1 MLALSK
7 AEVVRHMATE
17 ASKITDHRAHISTS
31 LSASGPQGAHTK
43 DKLCDRASGLS
54 RHPKSRISDN
64 MTAGNTQESLG
75 IARNA
80 PEYPAFNA
88 NNVG

>member
-43 DKLCDRASGLS
+43 DSYATERVAFLG
-54 RHPKSRISDN
+54 
-64 MTAGNTQESLG
+64 TQNRE
-75 IARNA
+75 
-80 PEYPAFNA
+80 
-88 NNVG
+88 